1 MGLPNASDDL
11 STEVEVDA
19 FRRLFPLRFY
29 EKHLLKSIRPD
40 ARPLGRARETTIG
53 LGAVASA
60 NGSALAKIGST
71 TMLGAIKME
80 VMTPSL
86 ETQDEGCIGLL
97 PLTARFPVSLS
108 LLKTPGRP
116 AEGAPVVAKQLSDT
130 ILSSGMIN
138 LKELS
143 LVSGKAAWMAYLD
156 IYCLDADGATFDTAL
171 LSAVAAFSHSIV
183 TRDSWWKRTA

>member
-108 LLKTPGRP
+108 LLKTY
-116 AEGAPVVAKQLSDT
+116 L
-130 ILSSGMIN
+130 
-138 LKELS
+138 LS
-143 LVSGKAAWMAYLD
+143 LVLYHNFFF
-156 IYCLDADGATFDTAL
+156 I
-171 LSAVAAFSHSIV
+171 FSDLFPHASNLF
-183 TRDSWWKRTA
+183 SNC